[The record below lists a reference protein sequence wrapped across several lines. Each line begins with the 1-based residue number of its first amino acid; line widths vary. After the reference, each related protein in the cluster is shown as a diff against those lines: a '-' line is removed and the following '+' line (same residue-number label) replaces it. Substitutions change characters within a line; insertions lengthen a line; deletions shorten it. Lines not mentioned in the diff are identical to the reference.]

1 MADVEENNAPAAEE
15 NNAPN
20 AEENNAPPAE
30 DNNGPIP
37 DNIPVTISSN
47 DYDVVNIPVNG
58 WGLYLALLA
67 GSTNQRINET
77 NLADFIEKSKEVATT
92 ISTELMKDD
101 ESSTTNRAVID
112 ALLTKYKLAVDG
124 SNIESLMTL
133 SNEETDEGMK
143 EKIQIS
149 LMFQILA
156 KTNGLNGNIYSDGR
170 DGKPFTDANDYLQK
184 LLVPLSDTD
193 AGPIARPDLF
203 MIGRKIAQLLDI
215 SIAVFTAVAASSIC
229 TCICT

>member
-1 MADVEENNAPAAEE
+1 MADAEE

-20 AEENNAPPAE
+20 AEENNAPNAE
-30 DNNGPIP
+30 ENNAPNAEENNAPNAEENNAPSPDSIPI
-37 DNIPVTISSN
+37 TITSK
-47 DYDVVNIPVNG
+47 DYDIVNIPVNG

-67 GSTNQRINET
+67 GSINQRINET
-77 NLADFIEKSKEVATT
+77 NLADFIEKSKKVATT

-112 ALLTKYKLAVDG
+112 ALLTKYKLAADD

-143 EKIQIS
+143 EKIKIS
-149 LMFQILA
+149 LMFQILTKA
-156 KTNGLNGNIYSDGR
+156 NGLNGNIYLEGR

-184 LLVPLSDTD
+184 LVTPLSDTD
-193 AGPIARPDLF
+193 TGPIARPDLF
-203 MIGRKIAQLLDI
+203 MIERQI
-215 SIAVFTAVAASSIC
+215 
-229 TCICT
+229 